1 MNESF
6 NNIRLVCGVR
16 GEGMGAGEGV
26 IAFAAKR
33 NNVPDGR
40 APGIEAVMAG
50 GLWDSYPPCPP
61 LKGGIIRVPWPV
73 LPDI

>member
-16 GEGMGAGEGV
+16 GAGMGAGEGV

-50 GLWDSYPPCPP
+50 GVMRFGIP
-61 LKGGIIRVPWPV
+61 LAP
-73 LPDI
+73 

>member
-16 GEGMGAGEGV
+16 GAGMGAGEGV

-50 GLWDSYPPCPP
+50 GLWDSYPPWPP
-61 LKGGIIRVPWPV
+61 
-73 LPDI
+73 